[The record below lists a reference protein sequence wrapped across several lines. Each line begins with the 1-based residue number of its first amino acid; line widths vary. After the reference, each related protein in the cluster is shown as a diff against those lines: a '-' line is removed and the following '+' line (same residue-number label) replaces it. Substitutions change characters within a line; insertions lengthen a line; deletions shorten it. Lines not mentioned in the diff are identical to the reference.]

1 MRQVQSP
8 EPEIPVHIVLV
19 TPQIP
24 QNTGNISRLC
34 AGTNVD
40 LHLVKPLGFSLE
52 DRYLKRAGLDYWPHV
67 KLHIHESLQDVLS
80 PLDLDQ
86 VAFYSTHAQRP
97 YTEFR
102 PAGDPWFVFGCET
115 SGLPDELLAAQ
126 AERAYKIPITTHV
139 RSLNLANACAVVLY
153 DAAARNG
160 FDFGV

>member
-1 MRQVQSP
+1 M
-8 EPEIPVHIVLV
+8 HIVLV

-40 LHLVKPLGFSLE
+40 LHLIKPLGFSLE

-67 KLHIHESLQDVLS
+67 KLHIHESLEEALDSV
-80 PLDLDQ
+80 DLDQ
-86 VAFYSTHAQRP
+86 VAFYSTHARRP
-97 YTEFR
+97 YTEFE
-102 PAGDPWFVFGCET
+102 PSGDPWFVFGCET

-126 AERAYKIPITTHV
+126 ADRTYTIPITDHV

-153 DAAARNG
+153 DTAARRD

>member
-1 MRQVQSP
+1 M
-8 EPEIPVHIVLV
+8 HIVLV
-19 TPQIP
+19 HPQIP

-67 KLHIHESLQDVLS
+67 KLHIHEDLDEVLG
-80 PLDLDQ
+80 PLDPDQ
-86 VAFYSTHAQRP
+86 VALYSTHAKRP

-102 PAGDPWFVFGCET
+102 PQGEPWFVFGCET

-126 AERAYKIPITTHV
+126 ADHAYKIPITNHV

-153 DAAARNG
+153 EAAARRG

>member
-1 MRQVQSP
+1 M
-8 EPEIPVHIVLV
+8 HIVLV

-67 KLHIHESLQDVLS
+67 KLHIHERLEDALGSVD
-80 PLDLDQ
+80 PGQ
-86 VAFYSTHAQRP
+86 VAYYSTHAHQP
-97 YTEFR
+97 YTEFE
-102 PAGDPWFVFGCET
+102 PTGEPWFVFGCET
-115 SGLPDELLAAQ
+115 SGLPDELLAEQ
-126 AERAYKIPITTHV
+126 ADRTYTIPITDHV

-153 DAAARNG
+153 EAAARNG